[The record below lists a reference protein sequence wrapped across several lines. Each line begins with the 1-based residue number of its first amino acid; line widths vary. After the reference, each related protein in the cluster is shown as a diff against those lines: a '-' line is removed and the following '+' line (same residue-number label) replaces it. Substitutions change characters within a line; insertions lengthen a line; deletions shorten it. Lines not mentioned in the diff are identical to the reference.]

1 MTKTNPREG
10 KTWPGYV
17 FGGRLRTSTLVLVI
31 AFSGFGWMFHN
42 WEPSTSVPQQVPA
55 SEVVPPGFIP
65 DPAYTW
71 APRTDVQPR
80 NPVTTTTT
88 TTTTPTP
95 PTSPTTTSTT
105 PTTSVTVTPTPS
117 SVPAEPGGPTSPP
130 APTSVEP
137 TAPPVATESATSS
150 PVPAGG
156 GASAPAPPPR

>member
-31 AFSGFGWMFHN
+31 AFAGFGWMFHN

-88 TTTTPTP
+88 TPTT
-95 PTSPTTTSTT
+95 PTSPTTTPTT

-117 SVPAEPGGPTSPP
+117 SVPAEPGGPTSPS
-130 APTSVEP
+130 APSSAEP

-150 PVPAGG
+150 PASAGG

>member
-88 TTTTPTP
+88 TPTT
-95 PTSPTTTSTT
+95 PTSPTTTPTT